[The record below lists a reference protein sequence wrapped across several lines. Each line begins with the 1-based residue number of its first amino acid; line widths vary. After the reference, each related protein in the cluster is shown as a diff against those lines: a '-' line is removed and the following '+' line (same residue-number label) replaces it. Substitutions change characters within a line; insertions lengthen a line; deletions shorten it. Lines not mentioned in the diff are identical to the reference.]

1 VISPVSSR
9 GTSTTSE
16 QDSLCITSCPAQLI
30 SIPFIAQSQ
39 IPPPIHPHLA
49 VRHSRVPISLQQ
61 IASKRSGQDPCR
73 TYRFRWRPGARSQ
86 GGQTSLYP
94 SSRRRRLGRAR
105 DQVQTVHRDDIT
117 GVDEIGSVQLE
128 HVDRRPFVLR
138 LRTGDGSY
146 AKDGQDLVCRHFR
159 VRAVIEWG

>member
-1 VISPVSSR
+1 VSSFR
-9 GTSTTSE
+9 
-16 QDSLCITSCPAQLI
+16 AQLTLI
-30 SIPFIAQSQ
+30 SILVQSQ
-39 IPPPIHPHLA
+39 IPPPIHPHFA
-49 VRHSRVPISLQQ
+49 VRHSRVPIALQQ
-61 IASKRSGQDPCR
+61 IAPQRSGQDPCR
-73 TYRFRWRPGARSQ
+73 AYRFRWRPGARSQ

-105 DQVQTVHRDDIT
+105 DQVQAVHRDDIT

-159 VRAVIEWG
+159 VSAVIEWG